1 MKLIKDEYG
10 EEQLTIENEDDY
22 MIFAEAFQRLQ
33 ERAAPIATAMNK
45 LYGRGGR
52 IDPDE
57 IYMEDGLLFYDYDE
71 GCCGCYETHSEL
83 IPSSYLFDPEWLE
96 DAKATIAA
104 KEEEERQKAERKR
117 LKAEADRKEREY
129 KQYLKLKEQY
139 EGGF

>member
-1 MKLIKDEYG
+1 MKLIKDEHG
-10 EEQLTIENEDDY
+10 DEQLTIENEDDY
-22 MIFAEAFQRLQ
+22 MIFAEAFERLQ
-33 ERAAPIATAMNK
+33 QKAAPIATAINK
-45 LYGRGGR
+45 LHGRGTV
-52 IDPDE
+52 DPDE
-57 IYMEDGLLFYDYDE
+57 IYIEYGNLYFDYEE
-71 GCCGCYETHSEL
+71 GCCGCYESHSEL
-83 IPSSYLFDPEWLE
+83 IPTSYLFDPEWIE